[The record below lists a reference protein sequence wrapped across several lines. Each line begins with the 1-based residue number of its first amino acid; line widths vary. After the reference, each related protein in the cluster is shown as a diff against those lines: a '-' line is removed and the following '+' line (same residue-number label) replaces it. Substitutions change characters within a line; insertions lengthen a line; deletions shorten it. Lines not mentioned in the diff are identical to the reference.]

1 MLDRFIDAAGT
12 VPARRPEDRW
22 RQVALLGLCAAADP
36 SGPGRAALAGA
47 LVGLDL
53 PVPAKTLTTPS
64 DDNPWGRWWAVLATG
79 QAEGADRLAAALSD
93 ARSRGTVGDGGRE
106 VARRISD
113 LTDEIDAL
121 ATGASERARFV
132 VLGHQSL
139 PLRRM
144 LIAGRSSATFLV
156 EPSWDGLRLVRLG
169 PTDGPA
175 LGNAAQY
182 SVAEI
187 IGMARRGDS
196 GHGRPVPSDAPTVP
210 DPQALVEAMREVPGE
225 RDERLLR
232 LATEVREERERLN
245 VERLRLEREREEFL
259 TERARARRA
268 QSADSVARPA
278 ADAPSDVPTTKA
290 AAARLL
296 GVDSRATDSTVERAY
311 RTLVA
316 SAHPDRVAGLDP
328 RIRARAEE
336 VTVALNAARDLLV
349 GRRAPARAVR

>member
-1 MLDRFIDAAGT
+1 M
-12 VPARRPEDRW
+12 VPEP
-22 RQVALLGLCAAADP
+22 
-36 SGPGRAALAGA
+36 
-47 LVGLDL
+47 
-53 PVPAKTLTTPS
+53 
-64 DDNPWGRWWAVLATG
+64 
-79 QAEGADRLAAALSD
+79 
-93 ARSRGTVGDGGRE
+93 RGTSRC
-106 VARRISD
+106 
-113 LTDEIDAL
+113 
-121 ATGASERARFV
+121 
-132 VLGHQSL
+132 
-139 PLRRM
+139 
-144 LIAGRSSATFLV
+144 
-156 EPSWDGLRLVRLG
+156 SW
-169 PTDGPA
+169 
-175 LGNAAQY
+175 
-182 SVAEI
+182 
-187 IGMARRGDS
+187 
-196 GHGRPVPSDAPTVP
+196 
-210 DPQALVEAMREVPGE
+210 
-225 RDERLLR
+225 
-232 LATEVREERERLN
+232 ATEVREERERLN